1 MTDMQNNKP
10 MRSIERSI
18 PIALLRAREAVMAHF
33 RPLLADRGYTEQQ
46 WRVLRILNEY
56 GALEVTQLA
65 EHSAL
70 LMPSLT
76 RILKTL
82 EEKQSIY
89 RIRDE
94 CDGRRSL
101 IHLSE
106 NSKTLIKQEAARTE
120 AAYAVIEASFG
131 AAKTN
136 QLLDL
141 LTELAAVAPPL
152 ENKKTPTDY

>member
-1 MTDMQNNKP
+1 

-89 RIRDE
+89 RTRDE

-106 NSKTLIKQEAARTE
+106 NSKALIKQEAARTE
-120 AAYAVIEASFG
+120 AAYADIEASFG
-131 AAKTN
+131 AEKTN

-141 LTELAAVAPPL
+141 LTELAAIAAPSD
-152 ENKKTPTDY
+152 NKKTPTDY

>member
-1 MTDMQNNKP
+1 
-10 MRSIERSI
+10 
-18 PIALLRAREAVMAHF
+18 MAHF

-56 GALEVTQLA
+56 GELEVTQLA

-82 EEKQSIY
+82 EEKQSIH
-89 RIRDE
+89 RTRDQ

-106 NSKTLIKQEAARTE
+106 ESKTLIKQEAMRTE
-120 AAYAVIEASFG
+120 AAYAVIEESFG
-131 AAKTN
+131 AEKTN

-152 ENKKTPTDY
+152 ENKKEPSNVVAKHPHP

>member
-1 MTDMQNNKP
+1 MKNSKHQHSI
-10 MRSIERSI
+10 RSIDRSI

-46 WRVLRILNEY
+46 WRVLRMLNEY
-56 GALEVTQLA
+56 GALEATQLA

-82 EEKQSIY
+82 EEKEAIH
-89 RIRDE
+89 RIRDQS
-94 CDGRRSL
+94 DGRRSL
-101 IHLSE
+101 IHLSQT
-106 NSKTLIKQEAARTE
+106 SKNFIESEAGLTE
-120 AAYAVIEASFG
+120 AAYTRIEECLG
-131 AAKTN
+131 VEKTN

-141 LTELAAVAPPL
+141 LAELAEVPPPDTKS
-152 ENKKTPTDY
+152 E